1 MRSHLS
7 RRLASSIAL
16 TQTTKTPRQ
25 GDGVLDREVVA
36 GDDDTLEE
44 EADESLPSGEVEDV
58 ESVAERRREC
68 GDVVGDPADA
78 VGIHLLARQ
87 VLAAYSRGVHRGVE
101 TLASGLKLLHA
112 HGSSL
117 IRVEESL
124 DLELKLPLRRVELR
138 DLLLDGG
145 RSLAARLPGCGLSLE
160 HLRTLDPRPQLRSPD
175 PRQLRPPR
183 GWSPGRGGGGER
195 GAGGAGPAASIGAGA
210 GGTRTTTGGG
220 AGSGRWIAR

>member
-1 MRSHLS
+1 
-7 RRLASSIAL
+7 
-16 TQTTKTPRQ
+16 
-25 GDGVLDREVVA
+25 VLDREVVA

-145 RSLAARLPGCGLSLE
+145 RSLAARLPGCDLSLE
-160 HLRTLDPRPQLRSPD
+160 HLGTLDPRPDRVPHDTVELLSSDPLCGALGRSAFD
-175 PRQLRPPR
+175 ARQK
-183 GWSPGRGGGGER
+183 
-195 GAGGAGPAASIGAGA
+195 
-210 GGTRTTTGGG
+210 
-220 AGSGRWIAR
+220 